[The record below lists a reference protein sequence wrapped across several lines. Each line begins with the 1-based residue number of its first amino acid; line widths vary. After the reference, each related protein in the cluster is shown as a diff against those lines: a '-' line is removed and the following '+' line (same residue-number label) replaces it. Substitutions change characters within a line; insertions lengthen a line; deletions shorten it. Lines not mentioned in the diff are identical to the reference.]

1 MSQHKTLAKKLRLG
15 KARKQNRRVPVWVWM
30 KTQLHVR
37 THPRRR
43 HWRRTNLQK

>member
-1 MSQHKTLAKKLRLG
+1 MSRYKSLAKKLRLG

-37 THPRRR
+37 THPKRR